1 MEIIQFMITP
11 FVASI
16 LLIGVCVYFGIHV
29 IKREIIFIDI
39 ALAQV
44 AALGTTVA
52 LVIHEASSD
61 SHVGHDHDE
70 SNIMTYL
77 LSLAFCTAAAII
89 FSLLKNKKIKI
100 PLEALI
106 GIAYA
111 VATTTAVIILDKGA
125 GGDVHVHDML
135 VGTLLWVTWS
145 QVLRLAI
152 VVLGV
157 GLLHYFLR
165 IKFLSLSD
173 NYLKSNNEKI
183 KNSSLWDFLFYFS
196 FGIVIVEAV
205 SVGGILTVFAFLII
219 PASISALF
227 ATSWASRIII
237 GLSVG
242 AIVTF
247 SGLYFSWV
255 VDIPCSPAIIM
266 FLGVCL
272 LLSLLIRKIRMRGRG
287 LNG

>member
-1 MEIIQFMITP
+1 MEIFVFMLTP

-44 AALGTTVA
+44 AALGTTVG
-52 LVIHEASSD
+52 LVIHEASGG
-61 SHVGHDHDE
+61 SHAGHDHNE
-70 SNIMTYL
+70 SSFFTYL
-77 LSLAFCTAAAII
+77 FSLGFCTLAAII

-100 PLEALI
+100 PLEAII

-111 VATTTAVIILDKGA
+111 VATTAAVIILDKSA
-125 GGDVHVHDML
+125 GSDVHIHDML
-135 VGTLLWVTWS
+135 VGTLLWVSWT
-145 QVLRLAI
+145 QVLRLA
-152 VVLGV
+152 VVIGII
-157 GLLHYFLR
+157 GLFHFIFR
-165 IKFLSLSD
+165 KKFFELSD
-173 NYLKSNNEKI
+173 NYLKNGGKK
-183 KNSSLWDFLFYFS
+183 KNIQLWDFLFYFT

-237 GLSVG
+237 GLSIG

-255 VDIPCSPAIIM
+255 MDIPCSPAIIM
-266 FLGVCL
+266 FLGICL
-272 LLSLLIRKIRMRGRG
+272 LVSIVIRKIRMIKKTV
-287 LNG
+287 